1 MLSFRS
7 LDKIDSPATEGHF
20 GSTTRPSPQAQR
32 WIRAKSG
39 TVTVHWT
46 NLTHTWSYTM
56 LRVQQTTANSAN
68 AQPFS
73 GTPVYSGTG
82 TSATISGLTQGVS
95 YTISAFT
102 VDAYGDV
109 TGPTQ
114 RTITP

>member
-1 MLSFRS
+1 M
-7 LDKIDSPATEGHF
+7 
-20 GSTTRPSPQAQR
+20 
-32 WIRAKSG
+32 
-39 TVTVHWT
+39 TVHWT